1 MIKVEKREQIRRAY
15 YVEGKSIRKIAKEQR
30 CSRNTVRQAIES
42 AEAKGYTLKEPRP
55 APVLGPYKDRI
66 KELLAESKKMPRKQ
80 RYTGHRIY
88 EVIQEEGYQGSE
100 ASVRGYISQ
109 QRRHERR
116 PAVYLPLEFDPG
128 TDAQVDWGE
137 AIAIIAG
144 QQVKVQF
151 FVMRLSY
158 SRRQFVMAFPTQ
170 RQEAFFEGHRR
181 AFHFFQGVPQRI
193 SYDNLKAAVQHI
205 LEGRKRQE
213 QRNFIGFR
221 SHYLY
226 KSHFCTPGKGH
237 EKGGVE
243 HGVGF
248 SRRNFM
254 VPIPKVSS
262 FKELNEQLL
271 SRCQADD
278 QRQVKGQPR
287 TIGEMWLEEQ
297 PELRALPEHDFA
309 CCVTRQATLNGYS
322 QVTFETNR
330 YSVPVDKARK
340 HLLIKAYPF
349 RIDILDQK
357 QKIASHSRCYDRE
370 QDIFDPLHYLSLVE
384 QRPGAFEYAKPIRRW
399 RETWPATYESLLRRL
414 REQWP
419 DSRGIREFVRILKL
433 HNNYPPKLVEQAVE
447 QALLYNCIHA
457 DGVKL
462 CLHQLTSPEVLP
474 LALDLSHHPELD
486 TIGTQSLELDCYDQ
500 LLEEIAL

>member
-213 QRNFIGFR
+213 QRNFW
-221 SHYLY
+221 
-226 KSHFCTPGKGH
+226 
-237 EKGGVE
+237 
-243 HGVGF
+243 F
-248 SRRNFM
+248 S
-254 VPIPKVSS
+254 
-262 FKELNEQLL
+262 
-271 SRCQADD
+271 
-278 QRQVKGQPR
+278 
-287 TIGEMWLEEQ
+287 
-297 PELRALPEHDFA
+297 
-309 CCVTRQATLNGYS
+309 
-322 QVTFETNR
+322 
-330 YSVPVDKARK
+330 
-340 HLLIKAYPF
+340 
-349 RIDILDQK
+349 
-357 QKIASHSRCYDRE
+357 
-370 QDIFDPLHYLSLVE
+370 
-384 QRPGAFEYAKPIRRW
+384 
-399 RETWPATYESLLRRL
+399 
-414 REQWP
+414 
-419 DSRGIREFVRILKL
+419 
-433 HNNYPPKLVEQAVE
+433 
-447 QALLYNCIHA
+447 
-457 DGVKL
+457 
-462 CLHQLTSPEVLP
+462 
-474 LALDLSHHPELD
+474 
-486 TIGTQSLELDCYDQ
+486 QSLSV
-500 LLEEIAL
+500 